1 MTNTSVRP
9 GTAATAAFLLPA
21 VGDAETIRLGGPALI
36 ELGNELD
43 RLIAEWRHVHEDCEH
58 KCEIWH
64 AIADKEGVSP
74 QNNDEPVAGSEDRL
88 ERYFEISRETGAHE
102 AVDAEHAAYRRI
114 DEINKLIRTIQPT
127 TLAGLAVWAKATR
140 FDCLTV
146 DALAMPLE
154 DADWDDECLIR
165 FLAEVERMAGE
176 LS

>member
-1 MTNTSVRP
+1 MN
-9 GTAATAAFLLPA
+9 AT
-21 VGDAETIRLGGPALI
+21 
-36 ELGNELD
+36 
-43 RLIAEWRHVHEDCEH
+43 W
-58 KCEIWH
+58 K
-64 AIADKEGVSP
+64 
-74 QNNDEPVAGSEDRL
+74 
-88 ERYFEISRETGAHE
+88 ISRETGAHE
-102 AVDAEHAAYRRI
+102 AIDAEHAAYRRI